1 MNTPA
6 NTTIESS
13 PLPGRAAVRGLVEDL
28 VGRPVEL
35 ADGNPVPAHATNV
48 VAVYVN
54 DALGLSAAIVVDLAG
69 AARLGGALGMLP
81 PGGVQDAI
89 DDGDVSGMLRD
100 NCYEV
105 LNVLAATF
113 NVAGAPHVRLYEM
126 YGPNASLPADVAAL
140 TARTGERLDVVLSIA
155 GYGDVGVSV
164 VVH

>member
-1 MNTPA
+1 MS
-6 NTTIESS
+6 TILEST
-13 PLPGRAAVRGLVEDL
+13 PLPGRAALRSLVEDL

-35 ADGNPVPAHATNV
+35 RDGDPVPADPTNV

-54 DALGLSAAIVVDLAG
+54 DSLGLAAAVVVDLAG

-81 PGGVQDAI
+81 RAGVDDAI
-89 DDGDVSGMLRD
+89 DENDIPGMLRE

-113 NVAGAPHVRLYEM
+113 NVAGARHVRLYEM
-126 YGPNASLPADVAAL
+126 YAASTPLPADVAAL

-155 GYGDVGVSV
+155 GYGDVRLSV
-164 VVH
+164 VVP